1 MFAPRF
7 IFKEGDCLMKTK
19 YMHTSA
25 WKEVTLASFPLYN
38 LIYFDCL
45 CLIKH
50 IKRQILGWHIQNM
63 KLHKKRFFCSTC
75 FISSAAMSTIIS
87 FQRRRTGQDARWHEN
102 AAALSLAGL
111 LVDRV
116 QEYRISFQCLINP
129 QFAGCIAVLDTHRKS
144 EDQRV
149 G

>member
-1 MFAPRF
+1 
-7 IFKEGDCLMKTK
+7 MKKRLSHDDKRYVQELEKST
-19 YMHTSA
+19 
-25 WKEVTLASFPLYN
+25 FGQFPPLYN
-38 LIYFDCL
+38 QIWGGGGVLS
-45 CLIKH
+45 LIKH
-50 IKRQILGWHIQNM
+50 IKRQITRRQIHNLATLNCI
-63 KLHKKRFFCSTC
+63 KRFFCSTC
-75 FISSAAMSTIIS
+75 FISSAATSTIIS
-87 FQRRRTGQDARWHEN
+87 FQRRRTGQVARWHEN

-116 QEYRISFQCLINP
+116 QESLISFQCLTNP